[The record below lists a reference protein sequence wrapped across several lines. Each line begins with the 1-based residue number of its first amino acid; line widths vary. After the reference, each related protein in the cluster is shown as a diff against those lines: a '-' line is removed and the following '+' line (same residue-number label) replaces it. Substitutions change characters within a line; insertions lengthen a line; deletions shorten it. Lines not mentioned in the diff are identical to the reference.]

1 MTELPHAAGYAPDP
15 ANSAATRRAFNG
27 EIAARGALALGLLAL
42 LGPYLFLSSRQIALA
57 DDAYYYLLPAANF
70 WSLGFFSFDGL
81 TGTNGFHPLWMA
93 LVTACA
99 LPLHLADALEGLP
112 RAVLWLSIVLTIWG
126 GLAWYGVLRRG
137 GVMRVLAALIVVV
150 TIIASQD
157 LLLSGLE
164 SVAVFW
170 SLALLAGHLIARIAE
185 GAPIQPGR
193 LALYSLLVLFSRLDC
208 GLFLLLLYVLLLPF
222 AGLRRILIAG
232 LLLTLLATPY
242 LLINVAWHGA
252 ATPISGRVKQHWGDR
267 YELETTGQVYG
278 VSWAQIQTGPGKTR
292 LRHITRD
299 YLPRDLAPG
308 LRALSLGR
316 IDLAGNQHAWTFWVL
331 GAALL
336 TAGLRITL
344 ALRRRPPLPARFLAG
359 LAGVLLAFYVV
370 STLYYALSY
379 DRVWPWY
386 GAVGVMV
393 MAAGLTW
400 LAGGLPA
407 SPRGA
412 LAQSAVLAVVIVFWT
427 TANFRDLQK
436 AKRTNPQ
443 SQRSVYLD
451 MADWLANNTP
461 KDAVAA
467 GWAVGEIG
475 WNAERP
481 VINLEGLASNESL
494 LEANKATDLLP
505 FLALHEVRYL
515 CNVWRPSLAPR
526 PEELLGPLASIGA
539 WKRDP
544 VRYFWTLRLRPMMDC
559 PEAFTVLHRN
569 DAGDKQDTSG
579 YVIGVDQESV
589 DRFLEARAAWRA
601 RLVDTATVV
610 PAEDLASI
618 RGGKVEANIG
628 RTEGYFVRGSELV
641 YTLDNLAAGN
651 YEVYGR
657 VCNLSTKEGS
667 VELSHG
673 TGKQTAPITDDPQW
687 KHVRLGSIGIP
698 DDAAEAELKITAMSG
713 GVYLDQ
719 LYLVA
724 PEQRAAFE
732 AVPADWWATKN

>member
-1 MTELPHAAGYAPDP
+1 MGSPNPATSANLP
-15 ANSAATRRAFNG
+15 RRFDG
-27 EIAARGALALGLLAL
+27 ERAARAALALGLLAL
-42 LGPYLFLSSRQIALA
+42 LSPLLFLSSHEIALA

-70 WSLGFFSFDGL
+70 WSLGYFSFDGL

-99 LPLHLADALEGLP
+99 LPLHLAGALEGLP
-112 RAVLWLSIVLTIWG
+112 RVVLWLSVALTIWG
-126 GLAWYGVLRRG
+126 GLVWYGVLRRG
-137 GVMRVLAALIVVV
+137 GVPRVLAALIVVV
-150 TIIASQD
+150 TIIACQD

-170 SLALLAGHLIARIAE
+170 SLALLAGYLIARIAE
-185 GAPIQPGR
+185 GAPLQPGR
-193 LALYSLLVLFSRLDC
+193 LALYSLLALFSRLDC
-208 GLFLLLLYVLLLPF
+208 GLFLLLFYVLLLPF
-222 AGLRRILIAG
+222 AGLRPVFIAG
-232 LLLTLLATPY
+232 VLLTLLAAPY
-242 LLINVAWHGA
+242 LLMNVAWHGA

-267 YELETTGQVYG
+267 YELETVGRIHG
-278 VSWAQIQTGPGKTR
+278 VSLAQMQVGPGKTR

-316 IDLAGNQHAWTFWVL
+316 IDLAGNQRVWVPWVL

-336 TAGLRITL
+336 TAGLRLAL
-344 ALRRRPPLPARFLAG
+344 ALRPRPPLAARFLAG
-359 LAGVLLAFYVV
+359 LAVVLLAFYVV
-370 STLYYALSY
+370 STLYYALAY

-400 LAGGLPA
+400 LAGGVLA
-407 SPRGA
+407 FPRGA
-412 LAQSAVLAVVIVFWT
+412 LAQSAVLAVLLVFWT
-427 TANFRDLQK
+427 TENFRDLQK
-436 AKRTNPQ
+436 AGHTNPQ
-443 SQRSVYLD
+443 SLRAVYLD
-451 MADWLANNTP
+451 MADWLAHHTP

-475 WNAERP
+475 WHAQRP

-494 LEANKATDLLP
+494 LEANKATDLFP
-505 FLALHEVRYL
+505 FLALHDVRYL
-515 CNVWRPSLAPR
+515 CNFWRPSLAPR
-526 PEELLGPLASIGA
+526 PEELLGPQASIGA

-559 PEAFTVLHRN
+559 PEAFSVLHRN
-569 DAGDKQDTSG
+569 DAGDAQETSG
-579 YVIGVDQESV
+579 YVIGVDQETLA
-589 DRFLEARAAWRA
+589 RFLEARAAWRA
-601 RLVDTATVV
+601 RLAATATVV

-628 RTEGYFVRGSELV
+628 RTEGYFVRGAELV
-641 YTLDNLAAGN
+641 YALENLAVGE

-657 VCNLSTKEGS
+657 ICNLSAKEGS
-667 VELSHG
+667 VDLSHG

-687 KHVRLGSIGIP
+687 KHVRLGSIGTP
-698 DDAAEAELKITAMSG
+698 DGAAEAELHIAGMSG

-724 PEQRAAFE
+724 PEKRADFE
-732 AVPADWWATKN
+732 AVDADWWTPVP

>member
-1 MTELPHAAGYAPDP
+1 MNFP
-15 ANSAATRRAFNG
+15 RRAMGSPNPATSTTSPRRFDG
-27 EIAARGALALGLLAL
+27 ERAARAALALSLLAL
-42 LGPYLFLSSRQIALA
+42 LSPLLFLSSHEIALA

-93 LVTACA
+93 LVSACA
-99 LPLHLADALEGLP
+99 LPLHLMGGLEGLP
-112 RAVLWLSIVLTIWG
+112 RAVLWLSVALTIWG

-137 GVMRVLAALIVVV
+137 GVPRALAALIVVV
-150 TIIASQD
+150 AVTACQD

-164 SVAVFW
+164 TVAVFW
-170 SLALLAGHLIARIAE
+170 SLALLAGHLITRIAE
-185 GAPIQPGR
+185 GASIQPVR

-208 GLFLLLLYVLLLPF
+208 GLFLLLLYLLLLPF
-222 AGLRRILIAG
+222 AGLRRVFIAG
-232 LLLTLLATPY
+232 VILTLLATPY
-242 LLINVAWHGA
+242 LLMNVAWHGA

-267 YELETTGQVYG
+267 YELETAGQIYG
-278 VSWAQIQTGPGKTR
+278 VSLAQTQSGPGKAR

-308 LRALSLGR
+308 LRTLSLGR
-316 IDLAGNQHAWTFWVL
+316 IDLAGNQRAWTYWVL
-331 GAALL
+331 VAALL
-336 TAGLRITL
+336 TAGVRLTM
-344 ALRRRPPLPARFLAG
+344 ALRRRPPLSARFLAG
-359 LAGVLLAFYVV
+359 LTGVLLAFYGV

-400 LAGGLPA
+400 LAGGLLA

-412 LAQSAVLAVVIVFWT
+412 LAQSAVLAVLIVFWT

-451 MADWLANNTP
+451 MADWLAHHTP
-461 KDAVAA
+461 QDAVAA

-475 WNAERP
+475 WYAERP
-481 VINLEGLASNESL
+481 VINLEGLASNEGL
-494 LEANKATDLLP
+494 LEANRATDLLP

-526 PEELLGPLASIGA
+526 PEELLAPQASIGA

-544 VRYFWTLRLRPMMDC
+544 VRYFWTLRLRPIMDC
-559 PEAFTVLHRN
+559 PDAFTALHRH
-569 DAGDKQDTSG
+569 DAGDAQDTSG
-579 YVIGVDQESV
+579 YIIGVDQDTV
-589 DRFLEARAAWRA
+589 ARFLEARKAWRV
-601 RLVDTATVV
+601 RLANTATVL
-610 PAEDLASI
+610 PAEDIASI

-628 RTEGYFVRGSELV
+628 RTEGYFVRGSELT
-641 YTLDNLAAGN
+641 YALHDLAPGD

-657 VCNLSTKEGS
+657 ICNLSAKEGS

-673 TGKQTAPITDDPQW
+673 TGKQTTPIPDDPQW
-687 KHVRLGSIGIP
+687 RHVRLGSIGTP
-698 DDAAEAELKITAMSG
+698 DGAAEAELKITAMSG

-724 PEQRAAFE
+724 PEKRADFE

>member
-1 MTELPHAAGYAPDP
+1 MNFP
-15 ANSAATRRAFNG
+15 RRAMGTPNPAISATPPRRFDD
-27 EIAARGALALGLLAL
+27 ERVAHGALALGLLAL
-42 LGPYLFLSSRQIALA
+42 LSPLLFLTSHAIALA

-112 RAVLWLSIVLTIWG
+112 RVVLWLSVVLTIWG

-137 GVMRVLAALIVVV
+137 GVTRVLAALLVVV
-150 TIIASQD
+150 TIIACQD

-164 SVAVFW
+164 TVAVFW

-185 GAPIQPGR
+185 GAPIHPGR

-208 GLFLLLLYVLLLPF
+208 GLFLLLLYVLLLPI
-222 AGLRRILIAG
+222 AGLRRVFIAG
-232 LLLTLLATPY
+232 VMLTLLATPY
-242 LLINVAWHGA
+242 LLMNVVWHGA

-267 YELETTGQVYG
+267 YELETTGQIYG
-278 VSWAQIQTGPGKTR
+278 VSWAQIQAGPGKTR

-299 YLPRDLAPG
+299 YLPRDLALG

-316 IDLAGNQHAWTFWVL
+316 IDLAGNQRAWAPWIL

-336 TAGLRITL
+336 TAGLRI
-344 ALRRRPPLPARFLAG
+344 AQVARQRPSRPARFLAG
-359 LAGVLLAFYVV
+359 LAAVLIAFYAV
-370 STLYYALSY
+370 STIYYALSY

-386 GAVGVMV
+386 GAVGVMA

-400 LAGGLPA
+400 LAGGVLA
-407 SPRGA
+407 FPRGVFAQGAA
-412 LAQSAVLAVVIVFWT
+412 LAVLLVFWT
-427 TANFRDLQK
+427 TENFRDVQK
-436 AKRTNPQ
+436 AGHTNPQ

-475 WNAERP
+475 WYAERP

-505 FLALHEVRYL
+505 FLALHDVRYL
-515 CNVWRPSLAPR
+515 CKVWRPALAPR
-526 PEELLGPLASIGA
+526 PEELLGPEASIGA

-544 VRYFWTLRLRPMMDC
+544 VRYFWTMRLRPMMDC
-559 PEAFTVLHRN
+559 PEAFSVLHRN

-579 YVIGVDQESV
+579 YVIGVDQDTV
-589 DRFLEARAAWRA
+589 KRFLEARTAWRA
-601 RLVDTATVV
+601 RLAATATVV

-641 YTLDNLAAGN
+641 YALDNLAAGN

-657 VCNLSTKEGS
+657 LCNLSTKEGS
-667 VELSHG
+667 LEFVEG
-673 TGKQTAPITDDPQW
+673 DEKQSVRIPSDVPWRPI
-687 KHVRLGSIGIP
+687 RLGSITIP
-698 DDAAEAELKITAMSG
+698 EEAAGAKLRITGMSG

-719 LYLVA
+719 LYLVT
-724 PEQRAAFE
+724 PEKRAAFE